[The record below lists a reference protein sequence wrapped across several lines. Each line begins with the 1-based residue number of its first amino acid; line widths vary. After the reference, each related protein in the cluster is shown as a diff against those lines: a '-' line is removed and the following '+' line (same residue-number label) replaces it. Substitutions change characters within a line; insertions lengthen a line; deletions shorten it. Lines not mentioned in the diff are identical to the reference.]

1 VAHTLDVDAMLSRM
15 THEQFEEWCAK
26 DIVEPIG
33 HSGTHD
39 ILARIG
45 MLVASFMGQE
55 DANESMFKWW
65 EKHKDEA
72 ADVDT
77 VFSTLEATV
86 GAVRT

>member
-15 THEQFEEWCAK
+15 THEQFNEWCAK
-26 DIVEPIG
+26 DIIEPIG

-45 MLVASFMGQE
+45 VLIATWIGSE
-55 DANESMFKWW
+55 DASEAMFKWW
-65 EKHKDEA
+65 EKNKEQA
-72 ADVDT
+72 ADAET
-77 VFSTLEATV
+77 VFNTLEAAA